1 MQAEET
7 CCTKASR
14 YLTVMCHRL
23 HLVNDASN
31 LLCSKSTRN
40 GSLNNKRRG
49 EVLRFIGPLLFSYL
63 PSLALVHPGIFG
75 VCVLLVARWALMTKI
90 ACLAYRHRV
99 KQSSLLSPSCSYF
112 RSPFSRPATL
122 FKGLQDTLVLEAD
135 VKPSCE

>member
-1 MQAEET
+1 MHCAE
-7 CCTKASR
+7 SI
-14 YLTVMCHRL
+14 
-23 HLVNDASN
+23 SN
-31 LLCSKSTRN
+31 CDLPQITLGERRGRIDRARN

-49 EVLRFIGPLLFSYL
+49 EVLRFIGPLLLSYL